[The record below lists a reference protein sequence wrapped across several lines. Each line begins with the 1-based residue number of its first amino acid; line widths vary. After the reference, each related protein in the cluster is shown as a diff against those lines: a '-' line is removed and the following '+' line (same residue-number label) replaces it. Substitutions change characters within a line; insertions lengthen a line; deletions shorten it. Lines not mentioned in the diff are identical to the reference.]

1 MSLATEK
8 EFKNIH
14 EFIERRLGGRKP
26 ASDEEL
32 NELIQEYMDQTNTML
47 EAQEPLTEE
56 TAEDVFDW
64 LELAG
69 RARSKR

>member
-26 ASDEEL
+26 VSL
-32 NELIQEYMDQTNTML
+32 SG
-47 EAQEPLTEE
+47 
-56 TAEDVFDW
+56 DW
-64 LELAG
+64 AVG
-69 RARSKR
+69 NRCPTKN